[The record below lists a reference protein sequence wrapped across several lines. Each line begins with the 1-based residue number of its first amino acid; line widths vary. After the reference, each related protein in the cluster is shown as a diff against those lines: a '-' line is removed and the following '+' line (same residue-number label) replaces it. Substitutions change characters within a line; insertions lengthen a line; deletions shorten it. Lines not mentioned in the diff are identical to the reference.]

1 MASSPLIIKEKGV
14 CLQGLVHMLLQLAS
28 LAIIF
33 VIQFLVWTFELK
45 IYAKIMG
52 RSGL

>member
-1 MASSPLIIKEKGV
+1 MTSSPLIIKEKGD
-14 CLQGLVHMLLQLAS
+14 CLQGLVRMLLQLAS

-45 IYAKIMG
+45 ICVKIMD
-52 RSGL
+52 RSGQ